1 MSFYDKLQ
9 KLRKQNG
16 LSQEQLAA
24 QLNVSRQAI
33 SKWEQGTLP
42 DMNNIIN
49 VSRYFD
55 CSLDYLINENDESN
69 KHEYDESKK
78 EDAKELN
85 NKKDGIKNKF
95 KKYFLVLVNIIPAVA
110 FIFIYILSKI
120 HPSLIVRTTETGEA
134 YVGITGFVDYHNLR
148 GFMTLLYLMWLISFI
163 CIFIIPMIRE
173 KKQNSVT
180 KKEIFRLTG
189 SLMIILFWSY
199 VYYEIVYTVY
209 FAFNPSEIV
218 TAVLYNLVAL
228 FLLYIRV
235 PRKPINAKKHA

>member
-1 MSFYDKLQ
+1 MFFSDKLQ

-78 EDAKELN
+78 GRCK
-85 NKKDGIKNKF
+85 
-95 KKYFLVLVNIIPAVA
+95 
-110 FIFIYILSKI
+110 
-120 HPSLIVRTTETGEA
+120 RTE
-134 YVGITGFVDYHNLR
+134 
-148 GFMTLLYLMWLISFI
+148 
-163 CIFIIPMIRE
+163 
-173 KKQNSVT
+173 
-180 KKEIFRLTG
+180 
-189 SLMIILFWSY
+189 
-199 VYYEIVYTVY
+199 
-209 FAFNPSEIV
+209 
-218 TAVLYNLVAL
+218 
-228 FLLYIRV
+228 
-235 PRKPINAKKHA
+235 

>member
-1 MSFYDKLQ
+1 MSFSDKLQ
-9 KLRKQNG
+9 KLRKKNG

-85 NKKDGIKNKF
+85 NKKDGIKNKY

-110 FIFIYILSKI
+110 FIVIYILSKI
-120 HPSLIVRTTETGEA
+120 HPSPIVRTTETGEA

-148 GFMTLLYLMWLISFI
+148 GFITLLYLMWLISFI
-163 CIFIIPMIRE
+163 CCNLTEYM
-173 KKQNSVT
+173 T
-180 KKEIFRLTG
+180 KRTF
-189 SLMIILFWSY
+189 
-199 VYYEIVYTVY
+199 
-209 FAFNPSEIV
+209 
-218 TAVLYNLVAL
+218 
-228 FLLYIRV
+228 
-235 PRKPINAKKHA
+235 

>member
-1 MSFYDKLQ
+1 MKMMKAINMSMM
-9 KLRKQNG
+9 R
-16 LSQEQLAA
+16 
-24 QLNVSRQAI
+24 V
-33 SKWEQGTLP
+33 
-42 DMNNIIN
+42 
-49 VSRYFD
+49 
-55 CSLDYLINENDESN
+55 
-69 KHEYDESKK
+69 KK

-110 FIFIYILSKI
+110 FIVIYILSKM
-120 HPSLIVRTTETGEA
+120 HPSPIVRTTETGEA

-218 TAVLYNLVAL
+218 IAVLYNLVAL
-228 FLLYIRV
+228 FLLYIRI
-235 PRKPINAKKHA
+235 PRKPINEKKHA

>member
-1 MSFYDKLQ
+1 MSFSDKLQ

-69 KHEYDESKK
+69 KHEYDENKK

-85 NKKDGIKNKF
+85 NKEDGIKNIF
-95 KKYFLVLVNIIPAVA
+95 KKYFWLLVNIISASA
-110 FIFIYILSKI
+110 FIAVYIISKI
-120 HPSLIVRTTETGEA
+120 YPSPIVRTTETGEA

-173 KKQNSVT
+173 KKQNSVN
-180 KKEIFRLTG
+180 KKIICRITG
-189 SLMIILFWSY
+189 SFMIILFWSY

-218 TAVLYNLVAL
+218 IAVLYNIVAL

-235 PRKPINAKKHA
+235 PNKPINAKEHA